1 MTWGLFG
8 LKDSYYYAHN
18 PGSTL
23 GRDPSLRSL
32 PRVGHCQSR
41 VLLED
46 VVAVAAA
53 FASYIRVH
61 KTR

>member
-23 GRDPSLRSL
+23 GRDPSSLRSL
-32 PRVGHCQSR
+32 PPCQSQ

-46 VVAVAAA
+46 VVTVAAV
-53 FASYIRVH
+53 FASYI
-61 KTR
+61 